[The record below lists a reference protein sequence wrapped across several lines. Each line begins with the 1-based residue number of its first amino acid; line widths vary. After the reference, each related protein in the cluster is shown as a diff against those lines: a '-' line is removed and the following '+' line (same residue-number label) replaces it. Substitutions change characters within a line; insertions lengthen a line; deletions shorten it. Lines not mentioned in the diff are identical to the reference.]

1 MKEGDDVSITCLPS
15 SLTVALEWNIPITAV
30 HGGAIV
36 EYDGPLQHEVRIR
49 NAQKNHEGNYTCS
62 VVGDSNGVIP
72 TSTTF
77 IRVRESK
84 YLHCANLQS
93 VL

>member
-1 MKEGDDVSITCLPS
+1 MCVPS
-15 SLTVALEWNIPITAV
+15 SSTVALEWDIPLATV

-49 NAQKNHEGNYTCS
+49 NALKNHEGNFTCS
-62 VVGDSNGVIP
+62 VVGDSNGIIP

-77 IRVRESK
+77 IKVRESK
-84 YLHCANLQS
+84 YLYCAN
-93 VL
+93 